1 MFHQFLTVLKKV
13 FVFFMLLCVFQLLNS
28 DGRCYA
34 YEAGIGVGSA
44 KIREIYFDKKAL
56 FTSYLQIQ
64 IHKNINFR
72 PSIAFQPGSEFELIA
87 WYRGENPQFTSFH
100 LGMFIDFEIHHL
112 PSVEFH
118 IGGGPGLY
126 IARFSE
132 SSISSAF
139 TVYKPTMNVFGEV
152 HFRFRENATY
162 YVGVQ
167 YWYMSLTENGI
178 EGLDLR
184 TRVLYGGLMIRF
196 GHASNRN

>member
-13 FVFFMLLCVFQLLNS
+13 FVFFMFLCVFQLLNS

-44 KIREIYFDKKAL
+44 KIREIEFHKKAL
-56 FTSYLQIQ
+56 FMSYVRFPVQ
-64 IHKNINFR
+64 KNISIR
-72 PSIAFQPGSEFELIA
+72 PFIAYQLRSFFDRYNK
-87 WYRGENPQFTSFH
+87 WENPKFLSFH
-100 LGMFIDFEIHHL
+100 LGMFLDFEIHHL
-112 PSVEFH
+112 PSVELH
-118 IGGGPGLY
+118 IGGGPGFY

-139 TVYKPTMNVFGEV
+139 TVYKPTLNVFGEV

-184 TRVLYGGLMIRF
+184 TRVLYGGLTIRF